1 MQRVNPLNNRTPHPF
16 APERESSAPLPAGM
30 PLAGIPLTPHAFLG
44 IDFGTS
50 GARATIIDDAG
61 EILAQR
67 RYDFHGEQ
75 SATLWRTALFEL
87 IGQIPVALRNVLR
100 AIAIDA
106 TSATVLLCDAA
117 GEALCAPLLYND
129 ARASAEATALAQLA
143 PGSHA
148 ATPTSGLAKLLWYRR
163 QPEFASAAYF
173 LHQADWL
180 AFQLHGQLGV
190 SDYHNALKSGA
201 DPETLD
207 YPAWVKQLSAAA
219 LLPRIVEPGTAI
231 GPISGRIAHHFALP
245 RDCLVRAGTTDSIAA
260 FLAAGATQPG
270 EAVSSLGSTLVLK
283 LLSEHRVESPQHGVY
298 SHRFGKLWLAGG
310 ASNSGGAV
318 LRMFFSDA
326 ELQSLSRHID
336 ASQPSGLDYYP
347 LTKPGERF
355 PVNDPLYP
363 PRPPLTHPHPSLPL
377 EGEGTSD
384 KTHFLHGLLEGIA
397 RIEAHGYRL
406 LQELGATPLTA
417 VLSAGG
423 GAHNTAFTTLRA
435 RLLGV
440 PVRTAAHA
448 EAAYGSALLAR
459 DGTRLLY
466 SGHAK

>member
-1 MQRVNPLNNRTPHPF
+1 MQRVEPVNNPAPH
-16 APERESSAPLPAGM
+16 SL
-30 PLAGIPLTPHAFLG
+30 PLTPHAFLG

-50 GARATIIDDAG
+50 GARATVIDEAG
-61 EILAQR
+61 EVLAQC

-75 SATLWRTALFEL
+75 SAPLWRTALFEL
-87 IGQIPVALRNVLR
+87 IGQIPFALRNVLR

-106 TSATVLLCDAA
+106 TSSTVLLCDAA

-129 ARASAEATALAQLA
+129 ARAGMEAATLVRLA

-148 ATPTSGLAKLLWYRR
+148 ATPASGLAKLLWYRR
-163 QPEFASAAYF
+163 QPEFANASHF

-207 YPAWVKQLSAAA
+207 YPAWVKQLPASA
-219 LLPRIVEPGTAI
+219 LLPRVVEPGAAI
-231 GPISGRIAHHFALP
+231 GPVSGRIAHHFALP

-283 LLSEHRVESPQHGVY
+283 LLSEHRVESAPHGVY
-298 SHRFGKLWLAGG
+298 SHRLGNLWLAGG

-318 LRMFFSDA
+318 LRMFFADA

-347 LTKPGERF
+347 LPKPGERF
-355 PVNDPLYP
+355 PINDPLYSP
-363 PRPPLTHPHPSLPL
+363 RLTPRPN
-377 EGEGTSD
+377 D
-384 KTHFLHGLLEGIA
+384 QAQFLHGLLEGIA
-397 RIEAHGYRL
+397 RIEAHGYQL
-406 LQELGATPLTA
+406 LQELGATPLTS

-423 GAHNTAFTTLRA
+423 GAHNPAFTTIRA

-440 PVRTAAHA
+440 PVRMAAHA

-466 SGHAK
+466 SGYAR

>member
-1 MQRVNPLNNRTPHPF
+1 MK
-16 APERESSAPLPAGM
+16 S
-30 PLAGIPLTPHAFLG
+30 LTPHAFLG

-50 GARATIIDDAG
+50 GARATVIDGASK
-61 EILAQR
+61 ILAQC

-75 SATLWRTALFEL
+75 SAVLWRTALFEL
-87 IGQIPVALRNVLR
+87 IAQIPFALRNVLR

-106 TSATVLLCDAA
+106 TSATVLLCDAT
-117 GEALCAPLLYND
+117 GDALSAPLLYND
-129 ARASAEATALAQLA
+129 AHATAEAAALAQLA
-143 PGSHA
+143 PGSLV
-148 ATPTSGLAKLLWYRR
+148 ATPTSGLAKLLWLQR
-163 QPEFASAAYF
+163 QPEFENAAYF

-180 AFQLHGQLGV
+180 AFQLHGQLGA

-207 YPAWVKQLSAAA
+207 YPSWIKQLPVSS
-219 LLPRIVEPGTAI
+219 LLPRIVEPGDAI
-231 GPISGRIAHHFALP
+231 GPVSGRIAHHFALP

-283 LLSEHRVESPQHGVY
+283 LLSEQRVESAQHGIY
-298 SHRFGKLWLAGG
+298 SHRFGSMWLAGG

-336 ASQPSGLDYYP
+336 ASRPSGLDYYP
-347 LTKPGERF
+347 LLKSGERF
-355 PVNDPLYP
+355 PINDPHYP
-363 PRPPLTHPHPSLPL
+363 SRLAPRPDDPAL
-377 EGEGTSD
+377 
-384 KTHFLHGLLEGIA
+384 FLHGLLEGIA
-397 RIEAHGYRL
+397 RIEAQGYEL
-406 LQELGATPLTA
+406 LQDLGATPLTS
-417 VLSAGG
+417 VMSAGG
-423 GAHNTAFTTLRA
+423 GAHNAAFTAIRA

-440 PVRTAAHA
+440 PVLTASHV

-459 DGTRLLY
+459 DGVRLLY
-466 SGHAK
+466 SGYAK

>member
-1 MQRVNPLNNRTPHPF
+1 MQRVEPLNIPKPP
-16 APERESSAPLPAGM
+16 AP
-30 PLAGIPLTPHAFLG
+30 PLAPHAFLG

-50 GARATIIDDAG
+50 GARATVIDEAG
-61 EILAQR
+61 EILAQCH
-67 RYDFHGEQ
+67 YDFSGEQ
-75 SATLWRTALFEL
+75 SAPLWRTALFEL
-87 IGQIPVALRNVLR
+87 IGQIPFALRNNLR

-106 TSATVLLCDAA
+106 TSATVLLCDTT
-117 GEALCAPLLYND
+117 GEPLGSPLLYND
-129 ARASAEATALAQLA
+129 ARAASESTTLAQLA

-148 ATPTSGLAKLLWYRR
+148 TTPTSGLAKLLWFQR
-163 QPEFASAAYF
+163 QPEFENASHF

-201 DPETLD
+201 DPETLT
-207 YPAWVKQLSAAA
+207 YPAWVKQLPGSAV
-219 LLPRIVEPGTAI
+219 LPRIVEPGSAI

-270 EAVSSLGSTLVLK
+270 EAVSSVGSTLVLK
-283 LLSEHRVESPQHGVY
+283 LLSQQRVESALHGVY
-298 SHRFGKLWLAGG
+298 SHRFGNLWLAGG

-318 LRMFFSDA
+318 LRMFFTDA
-326 ELQSLSRHID
+326 ELHSLSQHID

-347 LTKPGERF
+347 LPKPGERF
-355 PVNDPLYP
+355 PVNDPHYP
-363 PRPPLTHPHPSLPL
+363 PRLTPRPV
-377 EGEGTSD
+377 D
-384 KTHFLHGLLEGIA
+384 KAHFLHGLLEGIA
-397 RIEAHGYRL
+397 RIEAQGYQL
-406 LQELGATPLTA
+406 LQQLGATPLTA
-417 VLSAGG
+417 VLSTGG
-423 GAHNTAFTTLRA
+423 GAHNTAFTSIRA

-440 PVRTAAHA
+440 PLCPAARA

-459 DGTRLLY
+459 NGTALLY